1 MDDLERETFNSLEE
15 EKEYWKDLA
24 AKYSKCSQEAQEE
37 LNEFQEASREYEAE
51 LEAQLHQT
59 EGRNRDLL
67 TQNNKLRMELESI
80 RAKYEEHHAA
90 SYTQICTLENEL
102 SQTRAVRDQ
111 LQKYIRELEQSN
123 DDLERAKRATI
134 ISLEDFELRLNQAIE
149 RNAFLESELDEK
161 ENNLECIQRLKD
173 ETRDLRQELAVQQ
186 KQELLK
192 RSTSGIQE
200 SERIDMAVQA
210 SMSVPSTP
218 VGHRGSF
225 SNVSSPVFRK
235 GSDDGYSGTPMGTP
249 LTPSARISALNIVG
263 DLLRKVGALESKLAS
278 CKNFVYEQSPSRP
291 VVPLLAHVNNT
302 REYNENRLS
311 MPVMAPGEKG
321 FIKRLEFGSLSQNLP
336 AQTMQSPQGIVKMIL

>member
-1 MDDLERETFNSLEE
+1 MDDLERETFSSVEE

-24 AKYSKCSQEAQEE
+24 AKHKTCSQDIQEE

-59 EGRNRDLL
+59 ESRNRDLL
-67 TQNNKLRMELESI
+67 TQNNKLRMELESV
-80 RAKYEEHHAA
+80 REKFEEHHAA
-90 SYTQICTLENEL
+90 GYTQICTLESEL

-111 LQKYIRELEQSN
+111 LQKYIRELEQAN

-149 RNAFLESELDEK
+149 RNAILESELDEK
-161 ENNLECIQRLKD
+161 ENDLECIQRLKD
-173 ETRDLRQELAVQQ
+173 ETRDLRQELEVQQ
-186 KQELLK
+186 KQDVLK
-192 RSTSGIQE
+192 RSASTNQE

-210 SMSVPSTP
+210 SISVPSTP

-225 SNVSSPVFRK
+225 SSLSSPMQFRK
-235 GSDDGYSGTPMGTP
+235 GSDDGYCGTP

-291 VVPLLAHVNNT
+291 VAPLLAHVNNT
-302 REYNENRLS
+302 REFSENSLS
-311 MPVMAPGEKG
+311 MPIMGPGEKG
-321 FIKRLEFGSLSQNLP
+321 FIKRLEFGSVTQNLP
-336 AQTMQSPQGIVKMIL
+336 APTMSSPRGIVKMIL